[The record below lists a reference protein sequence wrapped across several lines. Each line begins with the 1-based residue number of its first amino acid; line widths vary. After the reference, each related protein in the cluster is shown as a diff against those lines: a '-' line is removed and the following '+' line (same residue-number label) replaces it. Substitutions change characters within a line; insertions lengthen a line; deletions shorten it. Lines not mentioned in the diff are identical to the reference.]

1 MRERLTGPKLAQI
14 LIVLVIL
21 AAAFFL
27 RTCSNEEEVT
37 ETVQKISD
45 YCDLSHATCVQQQQE
60 LTVSAQLLSDDLQAE
75 TPFSLQVVLSD
86 PDAVITRSVLEGES
100 MYMGTLPALIEHTG
114 EGVWRGSA
122 LVGSCSEERM
132 LWAWVLDVRQGEE
145 THRLKFLFEVRR

>member
-14 LIVLVIL
+14 LMVLVIL

-27 RTCSNEEEVT
+27 RTCSNEGEVT
-37 ETVQKISD
+37 ETAQKISD

-114 EGVWRGSA
+114 EGVWQGSA
-122 LVGSCSEERM
+122 LVGSCSEARM
-132 LWAWVLDVRQGEE
+132 LWAWVIEVEHQGQSLSY
-145 THRLKFLFEVRR
+145 RFLFEVRR